1 MLHTF
6 TDEAE
11 ARLFEDVLYAAG
23 LEASVSETRENTYL
37 FWVHEES
44 ELGRSKEILADFLA
58 NPRAER
64 FTKLQRAAKEQQ
76 KAAEKAEKKSRH
88 KVMRAREAFGGVR
101 GMGPLTIAVIAIS
114 IFIAVLTR
122 LGDDFEANKPL
133 LFVWP
138 IYQIASVGAPSSLL
152 WESFVQAMSK
162 GEVWR
167 LISPVFLHFGL
178 LHIAF
183 NLMWW
188 KDLAGTLER
197 IRGTAW
203 VLVFFLVVGVAS
215 NAAEYAAGSIRFG
228 GLSGV
233 VYGLFSYL
241 WLRGKYDPTFP
252 AAVPRNLV
260 IWMMAWY
267 VLCLSGVM
275 TIANWA
281 HTGGLVLG
289 ALWGFLD
296 SGYLRRR
303 FFRGTE

>member
-6 TDEAE
+6 GDEAE

-23 LEASVSETRENTYL
+23 VRASVSETREDTFL
-37 FWVHEES
+37 FWVHDEA
-44 ELGRSKEILADFLA
+44 ELGRSKEILAEFLA

-64 FTKLQRAAKEQQ
+64 FTKLQRVAKAQQ
-76 KAAEKAEKKSRH
+76 KAEEKAEKKSRH
-88 KVMRAREAFGGVR
+88 KVVRAREAFGGVR

-114 IFIAVLTR
+114 VFVAVITDR
-122 LGDDFEANKPL
+122 GTDFEANKPL

-138 IYQIASVGAPSSLL
+138 VYQIAGAGAPFSLL
-152 WESFVQAMSK
+152 WESFVEVMSK

-167 LISPVFLHFGL
+167 LITPVFLHFGL
-178 LHIAF
+178 LHIVF
-183 NLMWW
+183 NLLWW

-197 IRGTAW
+197 IHGTAW
-203 VLVFFLVVGVAS
+203 LLLFFLVVGISS
-215 NAAEYAAGSIRFG
+215 NAAEYAAGSVRFG

-233 VYGLFSYL
+233 VYGLFAYL
-241 WLRGKYDPTFP
+241 WMRGKYDPTFP
-252 AAVPRNLV
+252 AAIPRNLV

-289 ALWGFLD
+289 ALWGFLG

-303 FFRGTE
+303 FFRSSE